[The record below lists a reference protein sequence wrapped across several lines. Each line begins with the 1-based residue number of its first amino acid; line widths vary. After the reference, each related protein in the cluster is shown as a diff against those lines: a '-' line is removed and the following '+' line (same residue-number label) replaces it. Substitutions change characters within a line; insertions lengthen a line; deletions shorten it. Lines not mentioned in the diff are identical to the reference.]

1 MSERQVKATNAPLI
15 TRPGESKEFLGTR
28 NVVDFLPQIFQT
40 TVNKSFLDTTLEQLM
55 SSGSLLAVSNY
66 VGSTQSRSATED
78 YHLTNRSYTDAVQF
92 VTGAVNKDA
101 DQNITQ
107 ALSYDDLV
115 NQITVLED
123 DAKQHNNSLNE
134 QGYTLNLPIN
144 YDMFINYHKYF
155 WLVDTMQPCDLVYNF
170 ANPLTNIDDIIG
182 LTYYTTPTL
191 DNGKTLELQNGM
203 RIRFKPIRQDVFHQ
217 SVVGNTTFTLTING
231 ATYRKVY
238 VDNIIQTE
246 GVDYTVVGTTL
257 TLTSA
262 PALTTEVQVDH
273 YWANG
278 TNYHVGDIYIVD
290 GIGTEKGLCLTRQ
303 FESSRRADSYEV
315 REFLSHTVYTSQEP
329 STFDGDNQNF
339 DFDPYDIREFRNV
352 DRDYVCEQ
360 RFATDSSAWARTNNW
375 IHETAAQAALDFQGE
390 AYSDWL
396 AEPYRAVRPIIE
408 FRANIEKYNFGTR
421 HIHNVTH
428 LHESTADPATT
439 IVGQTA
445 WTHMGNITNNWTIG
459 QGYVIGEKVKF
470 TLGGETSYYECAET
484 HGESYNPTYF
494 ENRRWWRQIN
504 PLEVQTGDTILF
516 LGTTNTTY
524 ANKIFRVGGV
534 STSITLTEVYG
545 PSSTALVS
553 GDKILVVHGY
563 NDEQFNNSESTKP
576 YEGSEW
582 HWDGTAW
589 NYSSQKMHKS
599 AGLPIQLYDIDGVK
613 LDDTT
618 TYPEST
624 FTGDGVFDYGKSS
637 TSPVDHALGFSPSY
651 VDYGN
656 TPGLDFAFGA
666 GAIRYNYVIFDQDN
680 DVKVTKEIPGYYF
693 YKNLDTNRY
702 ENTWSLI
709 RNAQPVKRHAQKI
722 VDADKSTVQFDLGT
736 TDVAIGRTIRF
747 TKRLGQLVA
756 HYESPARMDEINGQY
771 PTLYMSRNKNY
782 DIKTQFFQSEIEF
795 VNFDGTALGA
805 GITRTA
811 GTGDDFQ
818 LQIVAPTYDAFKYRL
833 TASPNT
839 YGMIYLDDNTADYN
853 FVVTKNSV
861 VNTTDWTY
869 SNGVVTVNTNALATD
884 DVWEVTWHSDS
895 TLSDTADGE
904 FMPADTHIYNP
915 QNKKLSTASFGD
927 MIEHMRDQME
937 SMPGFT
943 GDYFGDNNYNKRARV
958 HEYGGTIRQQPFSTE
973 LIGQMNMDTD
983 THAISSLKYASNSYR
998 RFKNQFTQK
1007 MQQLHNT
1014 VDITTPVYELVDRAL
1029 EEITIGKDANSPF
1042 ANSNMA
1048 MFKEYESVLNTY
1060 HPGPGQT
1067 WDLPHA
1073 VSTYDDAKN
1082 HVQVF
1087 VSDNGVWRQLEKSEY
1102 TLTAYNVTIT
1112 TTFPNSSPFEI
1123 RWYPQNAV
1131 SYIPSSAV
1139 KLGLIKPYQPS
1150 SNLSYGVD
1158 SAILGHDGSIHI
1170 KTGSELYDRTSS
1182 SFDIV
1187 SAALWDLELR
1197 IWNNLQDDFSNII
1210 EYEHIMPNANIGTPH
1225 SWTDLNNALE
1235 NDWVKFKARN
1245 SITTLTPAGYF
1256 TSDEFTWN
1264 YSSVGPGI
1272 AGYKGLYNYYFN
1284 TDRPHIT
1291 PWEMF
1296 GYHIKPAWWDTHYSW
1311 SAGPKRTALISALK
1325 FGLYNDPS
1333 QPAKQDPRWSYRW
1346 FDWSAND
1353 LVTTAGVLNGPVT
1366 SGLVSAPTAINRA
1379 KDFVF
1384 GDWGPVEDQWRRSS
1398 EGKIALFTAL
1408 MKIRPLWI
1416 TNTFFSSNKRKIK
1429 QDGNWNTPI
1438 IYNSDFNQL
1447 IDHTKPLLSSTTY
1460 EGGIIESVRIADAG
1474 SGYINPP
1481 VLKVYDNFG
1490 SGATLRAY
1498 VTSAGTIRAVEVTN
1512 PGSNYFSKPVI
1523 LQDPAGNGSL
1533 EAVIKQNA
1541 KRYFIGLSNAMVEYA
1556 KFNNTS
1562 VTQLTERFSRLDFS
1576 PILKTGGFINAGGNQ
1591 FILESSQDKGS
1602 VVIPEEN
1609 AKIVLY
1615 NSKPVDELFIGGITV
1630 TKTSTGY
1637 KINGFDNE
1645 TYQFVYYNPN
1655 TGSMRTTVTQD
1666 SVSVIRYAVYDTIEQ
1681 TLDYN
1686 DEFYNV
1692 QEVYNFILGYGEYLK
1707 SKGYDANWRSQGVN
1721 FVAWAA
1727 GDMSTPITLMP
1738 NSESIVVP
1746 EPSRGYYDNIENK
1759 YDAVYNLVDINGK
1772 QISSDSVVFLRN
1784 TANKDQT
1791 TSIIV
1796 KDSTKTAIYGIRLY
1810 IVETEHTVVFD
1821 NNTDFDDTVYDSAL
1835 GQRHTRIIWKGS
1847 KTKNWNGKLHA
1858 PGYIITS
1865 DDVIEN
1871 FDTVA
1876 RELDQYYGKTNTISN
1891 KQIADVAKFNS
1902 GYNKADWATQLK
1914 LDDDTAFDLYKGG
1927 LKYQGTRYSLDAF
1940 MKNKALFGADATA
1953 NLFEEWAVRT
1963 ADYGDVRSR
1972 DTIEFELNTT
1982 THVTSPQPI
1991 RFNADTTVVDALTD
2005 LTIDISNS
2013 SDLLVTGDVN
2023 NVFTTR
2029 PARTYT
2035 KSTISDEAQYAGD
2048 FITAGLPLTNETD
2061 YRVLTKD
2068 HFTQFPTPA
2077 NDAYI
2082 FDGEWQDID
2091 QWDNKTSYK
2100 FNDKVIYVGR
2110 VWEMVDPDGASGLNR
2125 PNDPISVTGTITLPT
2140 ISSSGGTLIID
2151 GTSVQL
2157 TKSVQST
2164 TNNVIN
2170 VIGTNNIG
2178 GSSLVTN
2185 GSTVIFG
2192 ESSGVARTVTFS
2204 NSVTTT
2210 TFNNI
2215 VKNGTVTNPVIQG
2228 SATKTLIIDGTTVNF
2243 NDVVNTTSNITAQVA
2258 WENAFNTSWTINTG
2272 QISAEASNRIN
2283 DLQALKVQY
2292 ISATNPSGSDWIA
2305 FMTSYYSQSDAGLN
2319 LSFLLSE
2326 HATAS
2331 VTYITQLESFIAR
2344 DVTVIN
2350 NVLNR
2355 TYVAADVISGVTVI
2369 PAQDITD
2376 TQNAVDNGAYM
2387 TGFKNYMLDI
2397 SNAGSLLQT
2406 FTVVTTEN
2414 TTGFKVYQLNDI
2426 VQEIT
2431 SAGVPN
2437 VTASAVGSILR
2448 LTKTTTTPT
2457 NAFSLTVSVG
2467 TANSD
2472 VGFSGV
2478 TETINATSTSTITN
2492 PNLTLSQVVN
2502 QINTASI
2509 TGVTA
2514 QVASNGTSLQIN
2526 CNLATL
2532 FIGSGT
2538 ANGVIGL
2545 TAGVIPASTT
2555 TTTTAV
2561 SLNLTDIIGA
2571 INNASISGVTASN
2584 NNNRLGI
2591 TSNNAT
2597 LVIGAGTSNNDVGL
2611 TAQTYSAVQG
2621 TVSNVFNAVVNGTQV
2636 FKEMPNDP
2644 NIFSIWVADNSDQGN
2659 FNKGYAVYQTMDFG
2673 MYASRAC
2680 AGITA
2685 DDDAQITVTRYP
2697 NTVTQAH
2704 NLQAGDYVFIT
2715 GSTTV
2720 PNIDGIHKVTG
2731 ADPNNANKFFIDE
2744 FIEQEGGTGNIYPL
2758 RNLRFS
2764 DFASLQQAATAQVNG
2779 VYTHNFAG
2787 IRQNNTNTPIYAY
2800 VDRISTSDDRPAV
2813 YRWTGTF
2820 NDSVGHINGQ
2830 WLQVRIGD
2838 VQARNDLVENVK
2850 IYDAITE
2857 TTIAQLET
2865 YDPAKGILFGF
2876 IQEEIDY
2883 IFTADVAGYN
2893 YNTIDGSIPNTQAW
2907 GSAQVGKR
2915 WWNLNTAIYLDYEQG
2930 STDYRQNNWG
2940 KLFDGASIDVYEW
2953 TRSTVLPEQWSENVQ
2968 RGLVV
2973 DGRVASGEA
2982 YNNVINGEELY
2993 NWVEESYYNPKTRRT
3008 ETYFYFWVKNKI
3020 NHYGNRDYNTYQL
3033 SVLLSNPNSFD
3044 IAWCAGSGSNVLF
3057 VSNAQR
3063 FLTKNSVAQLNLS
3076 YESNAM
3082 PLQEWTLISED
3093 DPDQRI
3099 PEYLHIKIRDS
3110 LAGFNN
3116 YKERF
3121 DYTTWSN
3128 TTIYTADV
3136 VVQEG
3141 TNFYL
3146 SVQGSNQNNQP
3157 SLDTAQSYW
3166 SRIYDFDT
3174 VESTQGD
3181 DIDVW
3186 RGQML
3191 PDLNL
3196 HKHNRYGHLIRPRQ
3210 SLYRD
3215 LVEARQNFVYKLN
3228 ELLGEILLVDEMQD
3242 WEQVFYKEYVKGIVT
3257 YKTSK
3262 YWNFADWRLVERDHN
3277 DVITFEFDTNIV
3289 ADVAYN
3295 DYPKMIADTSQSE
3308 NTYALVKVVPH
3319 SDGIN
3324 RPETYRY
3331 DGTQWKL
3338 VHKQKATIA
3347 FSEEVWNQSKFGHGY
3362 DAQGFD
3368 ITPFDSGSSDI
3379 LSTLFD
3385 DLRNKVFINTH
3396 RLKYNKLW
3404 FSCLL
3409 QAVLQNTTSDFAFKT
3424 TYVKLKVQHPVLT
3437 NRTHYERYHI
3447 SIVEDYL
3454 QQIKPFHTKVHS
3466 VMDSNTL
3473 GEGISVEIDDKNHSK
3488 MLVEMRRLDH
3498 SLRSWQCDIILNG
3511 GDFGYTPGNED
3522 VSLFTTVDADYDIIY
3537 NGNKFDQPACEWEG
3551 DELYPVDY
3559 TENISIAVQ
3568 TNAQGMV
3575 IAGPTHS
3582 VAAQE
3587 NNPRGITFNNDGT
3600 KMFVIGAAGDDVNEY
3615 TLSTGFDLSSTV
3627 TFIDSYAVTQC
3638 PNPTAVKFNTDG
3650 TKMFVTGTG
3659 NNNVHEY
3666 ALSTGFDVSTAS
3678 FTQTLVTTVDNDHFG
3693 LDFKDDGTKM
3703 YITGNQNDKIYEFD
3717 LSSAFD
3723 ISTATFNQD
3732 LYLGATDFEPFGI
3745 EFNPT
3750 GTKMFIV
3757 GTLGNGVDLF
3767 RLTNPWDIST
3777 ATHAEFYLLGANPS
3791 GIHFNPTGTKMFIV
3805 GNLGDRVE
3813 EFGLTVP
3820 YEFTT
3825 SSIATADTRSF
3836 RINYYEPMGIEV
3848 SNVIVDNKKTVLAS
3862 DITATA
3868 TDIPVTNA
3876 SVLDQP
3882 TITTGHGAPNRNGV
3896 VWIGTERIEYGAI
3909 DDNSDT
3915 LKFCVRGTLGTGQ
3928 KAHTSGDTVINSG
3941 NTTKIPALEKF
3952 SHYGDNLR
3960 MAYNDSGITLADPG
3974 ITPEHAFIR
3983 NAGQGSI

>member
-15 TRPGESKEFLGTR
+15 TRPGESKEYLGTR

-55 SSGSLLAVSNY
+55 SSGSLQAISNY
-66 VGSTQSRSATED
+66 VGGTQSRSSSEN
-78 YHLTNRSYTDAVQF
+78 YHLTGRSTTDALQF

-101 DQNITQ
+101 NQNITQ

-115 NQITVLED
+115 NQITVLEN
-123 DAKQHNNSLNE
+123 DAKQHNKSFNE

-144 YDMFINYHKYF
+144 YDMFVNYHKYF
-155 WLVDTMQPCDLVYNF
+155 WLVDTMQPCDLVYTS
-170 ANPLTNIDDIIG
+170 ANPITNIDDLVG

-191 DNGKTLELQNGM
+191 NNGKTLELQNGM
-203 RIRFKPIRQDVFHQ
+203 RIRFKPIQQDVFHQ
-217 SVVGNTTFTLTING
+217 TVVTNTTFTLTING
-231 ATYRKVY
+231 ATHRKVY
-238 VDNIIQTE
+238 VDNQIQTQ
-246 GVDYTVVGTTL
+246 GVDYTIVGTTL
-257 TLTSA
+257 TLTTA

-396 AEPYRAVRPIIE
+396 AESYRAVRPIIE

-439 IVGQTA
+439 IIGQTA
-445 WTHMGNITNNWTIG
+445 WTHMGNITTNWTIG
-459 QGYVIGEKVKF
+459 QGYTIGSKVKF

-534 STSITLTEVYG
+534 GTSITLTEVYG
-545 PSSTALVS
+545 PSSNALVS

-563 NDEQFNNSESTKP
+563 NDEQFDDSESTKP

-624 FTGDGVFDYGKSS
+624 FTGDGVFDYAKSA

-666 GAIRYNYVIFDQDN
+666 GAVRYSYVVFDQDN

-693 YKNLDTNRY
+693 YKNLDTSRY

-722 VDADKSTVQFDLGT
+722 VDADKSAVQFDLGT
-736 TDVAIGRTIRF
+736 TDVAISRTIRF

-756 HYESPARMDEINGQY
+756 HYESSARVDEINGQY

-795 VNFDGTALGA
+795 VDFDGTALSA

-811 GTGDDFQ
+811 GTGNDFQ
-818 LQIVAPTYDAFKYRL
+818 LQIASPTYSAFKYRL
-833 TASPNT
+833 VASPNT

-853 FVVTKNSV
+853 FVVTKNNV
-861 VNTTDWTY
+861 ANTTDWTY
-869 SNGVVTVNTNALATD
+869 SNGVISVNTNALATD

-895 TLSDTADGE
+895 TLGDSADGE
-904 FMPADTHIYNP
+904 FMPAGTHIYNP

-927 MIEHMRDQME
+927 MIEHMRDQMTN
-937 SMPGFT
+937 MPGFT

-1029 EEITIGKDANSPF
+1029 EEMTVGKDAESPF

-1067 WDLPHA
+1067 WELPHA

-1112 TTFPNSSPFEI
+1112 ATFPNSSPFEI

-1131 SYIPSSAV
+1131 SYVPSSAV

-1150 SNLSYGVD
+1150 ANMPYGVD

-1170 KTGSELYDRTSS
+1170 KTGSELYDRSSS

-1197 IWNNLQDDFSNII
+1197 IWNNLQDDFSDIR
-1210 EYEHIMPNANIGTPH
+1210 EYEHVMPNANIGTPH

-1235 NDWVKFKARN
+1235 DDWVKFKARN
-1245 SITTLTPAGYF
+1245 SITTLTPTGYI
-1256 TSDEFTWN
+1256 TADEFTWN

-1272 AGYKGLYNYYFN
+1272 GGYRGLYTYYFN
-1284 TDRPHIT
+1284 TDRPHT
-1291 PWEMF
+1291 HPWEMF
-1296 GYHIKPAWWDTHYSW
+1296 GYHIKPGWWDTYYSW
-1311 SAGPKRTALISALK
+1311 SAGAKRTALISALK

-1366 SGLVSAPTAINRA
+1366 SGLVSAPTALNRV

-1429 QDGNWNTPI
+1429 QDGNWNTPV

-1447 IDHTKPLLSSTTY
+1447 TDHTTPLLSSSTY

-1474 SGYINPP
+1474 SGYVNPP

-1490 SGATLRAY
+1490 SGATLRVY
-1498 VTSAGTIRAVEVTN
+1498 VTTAGTIRAVEVTN

-1523 LQDPAGNGSL
+1523 IQDPVGNGSL
-1533 EAVIKQNA
+1533 EAVVKQNA

-1556 KFNNTS
+1556 KFNNTN
-1562 VTQLTERFSRLDFS
+1562 VTQLKDRFSRLDFS

-1609 AKIVLY
+1609 AKVVLY
-1615 NSKPVDELFIGGITV
+1615 NSKPISELFIGGITI
-1630 TKTSTGY
+1630 TKTTTGY

-1666 SVSVIRYAVYDTIEQ
+1666 NISVIRYALYDNTVEQ

-1707 SKGYDANWRSQGVN
+1707 AKGYDANWRSQGVN

-1727 GDMSTPITLMP
+1727 GDMSTAITLMP

-1759 YDAVYNLVDINGK
+1759 YDGVYNLVDINNK

-1810 IVETEHTVVFD
+1810 VVETEHTVVFD
-1821 NNTDFDDTVYDSAL
+1821 NKTDFDDTVYDPAL

-1914 LDDDTAFDLYKGG
+1914 MDDDTAFDLYKGG

-1991 RFNADTTVVDALTD
+1991 RFNADTTIVDALTD

-2013 SDLLVTGDVN
+2013 SDLLVTGDVS

-2048 FITAGLPLTNETD
+2048 FITAGLPLTTETD

-2082 FDGEWQDID
+2082 FDGTWQDID

-2100 FNDKVIYVGR
+2100 FNDKVIYTGR
-2110 VWEMVDPDGASGLNR
+2110 VWEMVDPDGASGLSR
-2125 PNDPISVTGTITLPT
+2125 PNDPISITGTITLPT
-2140 ISSSGGTLIID
+2140 VSSSGGTLIID

-2157 TKSVQST
+2157 TKNVSST

-2170 VIGTNNIG
+2170 VIGTNNIA
-2178 GSSLVTN
+2178 SSNLVTN

-2192 ESSGVARTVTFS
+2192 ENSGVARTVTFS

-2210 TFNNI
+2210 TFNDI
-2215 VKNGTVTNPVIQG
+2215 VKNGTVINPVIQG
-2228 SATKTLIIDGTTVNF
+2228 SATKTLIIDGVTVNF
-2243 NDVVNTTSNITAQVA
+2243 NDIVNTTSNITAQVA
-2258 WENAFNTSWTINTG
+2258 WENAFNASWTVNTG
-2272 QISAEASNRIN
+2272 SIGGEASNRIN

-2292 ISATNPSGSDWIA
+2292 ISATNPSGSDWIS

-2326 HATAS
+2326 YATAS
-2331 VTYITQLESFIAR
+2331 VTYIAQLGSFIAR
-2344 DVTVIN
+2344 DVTIIN

-2397 SNAGSLLQT
+2397 VTAGSTLAT
-2406 FTVVTTEN
+2406 STVVTTE
-2414 TTGFKVYQLNDI
+2414 TTSGYKLYQLADI

-2431 SAGVPN
+2431 SAGIPN
-2437 VTASAVGSILR
+2437 ITASNGGTVLR

-2457 NAFSLTVSVG
+2457 NAFSMTISVG
-2467 TANSD
+2467 TANTD

-2478 TETINATSTSTITN
+2478 TETINATSTSTISN
-2492 PNLTLSQVVN
+2492 PNLTLAQVVN
-2502 QINTASI
+2502 QINNASI

-2514 QVASNGTSLQIN
+2514 QTASNGTSLQIN
-2526 CNLATL
+2526 CNLPTL

-2538 ANGVIGL
+2538 ANGVIGI
-2545 TAGVIPASTT
+2545 TAGVTPASTT

-2561 SLNLTDIIGA
+2561 SLSLTDIIGA

-2591 TSNNAT
+2591 TSNNST
-2597 LVIGAGTSNNDVGL
+2597 LVIGAGTSNTDVGL
-2611 TAQTYSAVQG
+2611 TAQTYSATQG

-2636 FKEMPNDP
+2636 FKEMTNDP
-2644 NIFSIWVADNSDQGN
+2644 NVFSIWVADNSDQGN

-2680 AGITA
+2680 AGVTA

-2697 NTVTQAH
+2697 ATVTQAH
-2704 NLQAGDYVFIT
+2704 NLVAGDYVFIT

-2720 PNIDGIHKVTG
+2720 PNIDGIHKVTSV
-2731 ADPNNANKFFIDE
+2731 DPNNTNKFFIDE

-2758 RNLRFS
+2758 RNMRFT

-2787 IRQNNTNTPIYAY
+2787 VRQNNTSTPIYAY

-2820 NDSVGHINGQ
+2820 SDSVGHINGQ
-2830 WLQVRIGD
+2830 WHQVRLGE

-2893 YNTIDGSIPNTQAW
+2893 YNTIDGSIPNTQSW
-2907 GSAQVGKR
+2907 GAAQVGKR

-2940 KLFDGASIDVYEW
+2940 KLFDGASVDIYEW

-2973 DGRVASGEA
+2973 DGRIASGEA
-2982 YNNVINGEELY
+2982 YSNVINGEELY

-3008 ETYFYFWVKNKI
+3008 ETYYYFWVKNKI

-3063 FLTKNSVAQLNLS
+3063 FLTKNSVAQLNLT

-3082 PLQEWTLISED
+3082 PLQEWTLISEN

-3121 DYTTWSN
+3121 SYTTWNSA
-3128 TTIYTADV
+3128 TVYTADV

-3157 SLDTAQSYW
+3157 SLDTTQSYW
-3166 SRIYDFDT
+3166 SRIYDYNT
-3174 VESTQGD
+3174 VDSTQDD

-3191 PDLNL
+3191 PDLSL

-3242 WEQVFYKEYVKGIVT
+3242 WEQVFYKEYVKGTVT

-3262 YWNFADWRLVERDHN
+3262 YWNFADWRLIEKDHN
-3277 DVITFEFDTNIV
+3277 DVVTFEYDTNIV
-3289 ADVAYN
+3289 ADVTYN

-3396 RLKYNKLW
+3396 RIKYNKLW
-3404 FSCLL
+3404 FSSLY

-3424 TYVKLKVQHPVLT
+3424 TYVRLKVQHPVLT
-3437 NRTHYERYHI
+3437 NRTHYERYNI
-3447 SIVEDYL
+3447 SVVEDYL

-3473 GEGISVEIDDKNHSK
+3473 GEGISVEIDDKSHSK

-3498 SLRSWQCDIILNG
+3498 SLRNWQCDIILNG

-3522 VSLFTTVDADYDIIY
+3522 VSAFTSVDADYDIIY

-3568 TNAQGMV
+3568 TNA
-3575 IAGPTHS
+3575 S
-3582 VAAQE
+3582 
-3587 NNPRGITFNNDGT
+3587 
-3600 KMFVIGAAGDDVNEY
+3600 GD
-3615 TLSTGFDLSSTV
+3615 S
-3627 TFIDSYAVTQC
+3627 
-3638 PNPTAVKFNTDG
+3638 
-3650 TKMFVTGTG
+3650 VTG
-3659 NNNVHEY
+3659 
-3666 ALSTGFDVSTAS
+3666 
-3678 FTQTLVTTVDNDHFG
+3678 
-3693 LDFKDDGTKM
+3693 
-3703 YITGNQNDKIYEFD
+3703 
-3717 LSSAFD
+3717 
-3723 ISTATFNQD
+3723 
-3732 LYLGATDFEPFGI
+3732 
-3745 EFNPT
+3745 
-3750 GTKMFIV
+3750 
-3757 GTLGNGVDLF
+3757 
-3767 RLTNPWDIST
+3767 
-3777 ATHAEFYLLGANPS
+3777 
-3791 GIHFNPTGTKMFIV
+3791 
-3805 GNLGDRVE
+3805 
-3813 EFGLTVP
+3813 
-3820 YEFTT
+3820 
-3825 SSIATADTRSF
+3825 DTRSF

-3848 SNVIVDNKKTVLAS
+3848 SNVIVDTKKTVLAS
-3862 DITATA
+3862 DVTATA
-3868 TDIPVTNA
+3868 TDIPVANA

-3909 DDNSDT
+3909 DDNADT

>member
-1 MSERQVKATNAPLI
+1 MSERTVKAINAPLI
-15 TRPGESKEFLGTR
+15 TRPGESKEYVGTR
-28 NVVDFLPQIFQT
+28 NIVDFLPQIFQT

-55 SSGSLLAVSNY
+55 SSGSLQAISNY
-66 VGSTQSRSATED
+66 VGSTQARSSLD
-78 YHLTNRSYTDAVQF
+78 NYHLTGRSTADALQF

-115 NQITVLED
+115 QQAAVLTED
-123 DAKQHNNSLNE
+123 AQQHNRVFNE

-144 YDMFINYHKYF
+144 YDMFVNYHKYF
-155 WLVDTMQPCDLVYNF
+155 WLVDTMQPCDLVYTS
-170 ANPLTNIDDIIG
+170 ANPITNIDDLVG

-191 DNGKTLELQNGM
+191 SNGKTLELQNGM
-203 RIRFKPIRQDVFHQ
+203 RIRFKPVVQDVFHQ
-217 SVVGNTTFTLTING
+217 TVATNTTFTLTVNA
-231 ATYRKVY
+231 ATYVKVY
-238 VDNIIQTE
+238 VDNELQTQ
-246 GVDYTVVGTTL
+246 GVDYTIAGTTL
-257 TLTSA
+257 TLTTA
-262 PALTTEVQVDH
+262 PAVTTEVQVDH

-278 TNYHVGDIYIVD
+278 TNYPVGDIYIVD
-290 GIGTEKGLCLTRQ
+290 GIGTEKGLQLTKQ
-303 FESSRRADSYEV
+303 FTSANRADSYEL
-315 REFLSHTVYTSQEP
+315 RDFISHTVYTSQEP

-360 RFATDSSAWARTNNW
+360 RFAADSSAWARTNNW

-396 AEPYRAVRPIIE
+396 GESYRAVRPIIE

-421 HIHNVTH
+421 HITNVTH

-445 WTHMGNITNNWTIG
+445 WTHMGNITTVWSAG
-459 QGYVIGEKVKF
+459 QGYNKGTKVKF
-470 TLGGETSYYECAET
+470 TLGTETSYYECAES
-484 HGESYNPTYF
+484 HGGSYNPTYF
-494 ENRRWWRQIN
+494 ENRRWWRQIS
-504 PLEVQTGDTILF
+504 PLEVQNGDSILF
-516 LGTTNTTY
+516 LRTTNTTY
-524 ANKIFRVGGV
+524 ANKIFRVSGV
-534 STSITLTEVYG
+534 GTSIVLTEIYG
-545 PSSTALVS
+545 PSSTALVA
-553 GDKILVVHGY
+553 GDKIVTVHGY
-563 NDEQFNNSESTKP
+563 NDEQYDDSESTKP

-589 NYSSQKMHKS
+589 NYSSQKMYKS
-599 AGLPIQLYDIDGVK
+599 AGLPIQLYDINGVK

-624 FTGDGVFDYGKSS
+624 FEGDGVFDYAKSTS
-637 TSPVDHALGFSPSY
+637 SPVDDALGFSPSY

-656 TPGLDFAFGA
+656 TPGLNFAFGA
-666 GAIRYNYVIFDQDN
+666 GGVRYSYVIFDQDN
-680 DVKVTKEIPGYYF
+680 DAKVVREIPGYYY

-702 ENTWSLI
+702 ENNWSLI

-722 VDADKSTVQFDLGT
+722 VDVDKNAVQFDLGT
-736 TDVAIGRTIRF
+736 TDVAISRTIRF
-747 TKRLGQLVA
+747 VKRLNQLTA
-756 HYESPARMDEINGQY
+756 HYESSTRMDEVNGVY

-782 DIKTQFFQSEIEF
+782 DIKTQFFQTEIEF
-795 VNFDGTALGA
+795 VDFDGTALST

-818 LQIVAPTYDAFKYRL
+818 LQIANPTYSAFKYRL

-839 YGMIYLDDNTADYN
+839 YGMIYLDDDTSDYNFAVTKNGVANTADWTYASG
-853 FVVTKNSV
+853 VIT
-861 VNTTDWTY
+861 VNTT
-869 SNGVVTVNTNALATD
+869 ALTAN

-895 TLSDTADGE
+895 KLSDSADGE

-915 QNKKLSTASFGD
+915 QNTKLDTASFGD
-927 MIEHMRDQME
+927 MIEHIKDQME

-943 GDYFGDNNYNKRARV
+943 GDYFGNNNYNSRARV

-973 LIGQMNMDTD
+973 LLSQMNMDTD
-983 THAISSLKYASNSYR
+983 TQAISSLKYASNSYR
-998 RFKNQFTQK
+998 RFKSQFTQK

-1014 VDITTPVYELVDRAL
+1014 TDITTPVYELVDTAL
-1029 EEITIGKDANSPF
+1029 REITIGKDSESPF

-1060 HPGPGQT
+1060 SGTTAT
-1067 WDLPHA
+1067 WDLPHPI
-1073 VSTYDDAKN
+1073 STYDDAKN

-1087 VSDNGVWRQLEKSEY
+1087 ARENNVWRQLVLDDEY
-1102 TLTAYNVTIT
+1102 TVTAHSVTIIAT
-1112 TTFPNSSPFEI
+1112 LPNNSPFEI
-1123 RWYPQNAV
+1123 RWYPQNAA
-1131 SYIPSSAV
+1131 SYVPSSAV
-1139 KLGLIKPYQPS
+1139 KLGLLKPYKP
-1150 SNLSYGVD
+1150 NNMLVYGTD

-1170 KTGSELYDRTSS
+1170 KTGTELYDRSS
-1182 SFDIV
+1182 SNFDIV

-1197 IWNNLQDDFSNII
+1197 IYNNLQSDFDDIR
-1210 EYEHIMPNANIGTPH
+1210 EYERIMPNNNVGTPH
-1225 SWTDLNNALE
+1225 AWTDLTNALTD
-1235 NDWVKFKARN
+1235 DWVKYKARN
-1245 SITTLTPAGYF
+1245 SITTLTPTNYI

-1264 YSSVGPGI
+1264 YSSVGSGI
-1272 AGYKGLYNYYFN
+1272 GGWRGIYTYYFN
-1284 TDRPHIT
+1284 TARPHT
-1291 PWEMF
+1291 HPWEMF
-1296 GYHIKPAWWDTHYSW
+1296 GYHKKPTWWDANYSW
-1311 SAGPKRTALISALK
+1311 SAGALRTALIQALK
-1325 FGLYNDPS
+1325 TGHYNDPA
-1333 QPAKQDPRWSYRW
+1333 QTAKHDPRWSYRW
-1346 FDWSAND
+1346 FDWNAND
-1353 LVTTAGVLNGPVT
+1353 LVTTASVLNGPVT
-1366 SGLVSAPTAINRA
+1366 SGTVSSPSATNRV
-1379 KDFVF
+1379 KPFVF

-1398 EGKIALFTAL
+1398 EGKIALFTGL
-1408 MKIRPLWI
+1408 IKLRPLWV
-1416 TNTFFSSNKRKIK
+1416 TNTFFTSNKRKIK
-1429 QDGNWNTPI
+1429 HDSDWNTPV
-1438 IYNSDFNQL
+1438 IYNSDYNQL
-1447 IDHTKPLLSSTTY
+1447 SDHKTPLLSSTLY
-1460 EGGIIESVRIADAG
+1460 EGGIIETIRIADAG
-1474 SGYINPP
+1474 SGYTNPP
-1481 VLKVYDNFG
+1481 TLTVYDNFG
-1490 SGATLRAY
+1490 NGATLRGY
-1498 VTSAGTIRAVEVTN
+1498 VTSTGAFKAVEVTN

-1523 LQDPAGNGSL
+1523 IQNPVGTAEL
-1533 EAVIKQNA
+1533 EAVVTQNA

-1562 VTQLTERFSRLDFS
+1562 AEQLEQRFSRLDFS
-1576 PILKTGGFINAGGNQ
+1576 PMLKTGGFINAGGNQ

-1609 AKIVLY
+1609 AKVVLY
-1615 NSKPVDELFIGGITV
+1615 NSKPTDELFIGGVTV
-1630 TKTSTGY
+1630 TKTTTGY
-1637 KINGFDNE
+1637 KLNGFDQE
-1645 TYQFVYYNPN
+1645 TFQFNYFKPN
-1655 TGSMRTTVTQD
+1655 TNSMRSTVAQD
-1666 SVSVIRYAVYDTIEQ
+1666 NISVIRFAVYDTQ
-1681 TLDYN
+1681 VNQFDYN
-1686 DEFYNV
+1686 DELLTV

-1707 SKGYDANWRSQGVN
+1707 SKGYDANWRTQGVN
-1721 FVAWAA
+1721 FIAWAA

-1738 NSESIVVP
+1738 NAETIVVP

-1759 YDAVYNLVDINGK
+1759 YDGVYNLVDINNK
-1772 QISSDSVVFLRN
+1772 QISSDKVVFLRN
-1784 TANKDQT
+1784 PANKDQP
-1791 TSIIV
+1791 TSIVV
-1796 KDSTKTAIYGIRLY
+1796 KDSTQTAIYGVRLY
-1810 IVETEHTVVFD
+1810 VVETEHTVVFD
-1821 NNTDFDDTVYDSAL
+1821 NTTDFDDTVYDPAL

-1847 KTKNWNGKLHA
+1847 KTKDWNGKLHA
-1858 PGYIITS
+1858 PGYVITS

-1876 RELDQYYGKTNTISN
+1876 RELDQYYGNANTLSN

-1914 LDDDTAFDLYKGG
+1914 MDDDTAFDLYKGG

-1953 NLFEEWAVRT
+1953 NLYEEWAVRT

-1991 RFNADTTVVDALTD
+1991 RFNADTTVTDALTD

-2013 SDLLVTGDVN
+2013 SELLVTGDASS
-2023 NVFTTR
+2023 VFTTR

-2048 FITAGLPLTNETD
+2048 YITAGLPLTTEAD

-2068 HFTQFPTPA
+2068 HFVQFPDPA
-2077 NDAYI
+2077 HSDYI
-2082 FDGEWQDID
+2082 FDGEWQDIE

-2100 FNDKVIYVGR
+2100 FNDKVIYTGR
-2110 VWEMVDPDGASGLNR
+2110 VWEMVDPDGASGLNK
-2125 PNDPISVTGTITLPT
+2125 PNDPITVTGTITLPT
-2140 ISSSGGTLIID
+2140 VSTTGGTLIID
-2151 GTSVQL
+2151 GNTVNL
-2157 TKSVQST
+2157 TKSVTST

-2170 VIGTNNIG
+2170 VVGTNNIA
-2178 GSSLVTN
+2178 SSNVVTN

-2192 ESSGVARTVTFS
+2192 ENSGVARTVTFA

-2215 VKNGTVTNPVIQG
+2215 VKNGTVSNPTIQG
-2228 SATKTLIIDGTTVNF
+2228 SATKTLIIDGVTVNF
-2243 NDVVNTTSNITAQVA
+2243 NDTSSTTTNISAQTA
-2258 WENAFNTSWTINTG
+2258 WENAFNSSWTQNTSN
-2272 QISAEASNRIN
+2272 ISSEATNRIN
-2283 DLQALKVQY
+2283 ALEALRVAY
-2292 ISATNPSGSDWIA
+2292 TSATSLASWNTFIS
-2305 FMTSYYSQSDAGLN
+2305 TYYSASDAGLN
-2319 LSFLLSE
+2319 LSFLLTE
-2326 HATAS
+2326 YAGGAPAYATQIAS
-2331 VTYITQLESFIAR
+2331 LVTS
-2344 DVTVIN
+2344 DVTIIN

-2355 TYVAADVISGVTVI
+2355 TYVASQVLSGATVI

-2387 TGFKNYMLDI
+2387 SAFKTWITTNTTTTLATNTTITTQSTSGFKL
-2397 SNAGSLLQT
+2397 
-2406 FTVVTTEN
+2406 
-2414 TTGFKVYQLNDI
+2414 YQLADI

-2431 SAGVPN
+2431 SAGIPN
-2437 VTASAVGSILR
+2437 VTASAVGNILR

-2457 NAFSLTVSVG
+2457 NPFSLTISVG
-2467 TANSD
+2467 TANAD
-2472 VGFSGV
+2472 VGFSSV
-2478 TETINATSTSTITN
+2478 TETINATSTSTTSN

-2502 QINTASI
+2502 QINNASI

-2526 CNLATL
+2526 CNLPTL

-2538 ANGVIGL
+2538 ANSVIGL
-2545 TAGVIPASTT
+2545 TAGVTPASTT
-2555 TTTTAV
+2555 TTSTAV
-2561 SLNLTDIIGA
+2561 SLSLTDIIGA
-2571 INNASISGVTASN
+2571 INNASISGVSASN

-2591 TSNNAT
+2591 TSNNSSLA
-2597 LVIGAGTSNNDVGL
+2597 IGAGTANSNVGL
-2611 TAQTYSAVQG
+2611 TAQTYSATQS

-2636 FKEMPNDP
+2636 FKEMTNDP

-2680 AGITA
+2680 AGVTA
-2685 DDDAQITVTRYP
+2685 DDDAQITVSRYP
-2697 NTVTQAH
+2697 STVTQAH
-2704 NLQAGDYVFIT
+2704 NLAPGDYVFIT

-2720 PNIDGIHKVTG
+2720 PSIDGIHKVTSVD
-2731 ADPNNANKFFIDE
+2731 ASNSNKFFIDE

-2758 RNLRFS
+2758 RNMRFT
-2764 DFASLQQAATAQVNG
+2764 DFASLQQSASTQANG
-2779 VYTHNFAG
+2779 VYTHNYAG
-2787 IRQNNTNTPIYAY
+2787 VRQNNTTNHIYAY
-2800 VDRISTSDDRPAV
+2800 VDRISATDDRPAV

-2820 NDSVGHINGQ
+2820 SDSVGHVNGQ
-2830 WLQVRIGD
+2830 WQQVRVGN

-2865 YDPAKGILFGF
+2865 YDPAKGIVFGF

-2893 YNTIDGSIPNTQAW
+2893 YNTVDGSIPNTQAW
-2907 GSAQVGKR
+2907 GAAQVGKR

-2930 STDYRQNNWG
+2930 SVDYRQNNWG

-2953 TRSTVLPEQWSENVQ
+2953 TRSTVLPEQWQENVQ
-2968 RGLVV
+2968 QSLVI

-2982 YNNVINGEELY
+2982 YSNTINGEELY

-3008 ETYFYFWVKNKI
+3008 ETYYYFWVKNKI

-3063 FLTKNSVAQLNLS
+3063 FLTKNTVAQLNLV

-3121 DYTTWSN
+3121 SYTTWNSAS
-3128 TTIYTADV
+3128 IYAQNA

-3141 TNFYL
+3141 TNYYISL
-3146 SVQGSNQNNQP
+3146 QSSNQNNQP
-3157 SLDTAQSYW
+3157 STDTAQTYW
-3166 SRIYDFDT
+3166 SRIYDYNT
-3174 VESTQGD
+3174 VDSTQTD

-3191 PDLNL
+3191 PDLSL

-3228 ELLGEILLVDEMQD
+3228 ELMGEILLVDEMQD
-3242 WEQVFYKEYVKGIVT
+3242 WETVFYKEFVKGTIT
-3257 YKTSK
+3257 YKTSR
-3262 YWNFADWRLVERDHN
+3262 YWNFVDWHLIEKDNNGV
-3277 DVITFEFDTNIV
+3277 VTFEYDTNTVPDI
-3289 ADVAYN
+3289 AYN
-3295 DYPKMIADTSQSE
+3295 DWHKMDADTSQAE

-3319 SDGIN
+3319 SDGLN
-3324 RPETYRY
+3324 RPEIYRWN
-3331 DGTQWKL
+3331 GTEWKL
-3338 VHKQKATIA
+3338 VYKQKATIA
-3347 FSEEVWNQSKFGHGY
+3347 LSEEVWNQSKFGHGF

-3368 ITPFDSGSSDI
+3368 ITAFDSGSSEI
-3379 LSTLFD
+3379 ISTLFD
-3385 DLRNKVFINTH
+3385 DLRNKVFINSH
-3396 RLKYNKLW
+3396 RNKYNKLW
-3404 FSCLL
+3404 FSCLY

-3437 NRTHYERYHI
+3437 DRKHYERYSI
-3447 SIVEDYL
+3447 SVVEDYL

-3473 GEGISVEIDDKNHSK
+3473 GEGISVEIDEETQK
-3488 MLVEMRRLDH
+3488 MLVEMRRIDH
-3498 SLRSWQCDIILNG
+3498 SLRSWQCDIELNG
-3511 GDFGYTPGNED
+3511 GTFGYTPGNED
-3522 VSLFTTVDADYDIIY
+3522 VSTFTTVDADYDIIY
-3537 NGNKFDQPACEWEG
+3537 NGNVFDQPACEWEG

-3568 TNAQGMV
+3568 TNASG
-3575 IAGPTHS
+3575 S
-3582 VAAQE
+3582 SE
-3587 NNPRGITFNNDGT
+3587 
-3600 KMFVIGAAGDDVNEY
+3600 
-3615 TLSTGFDLSSTV
+3615 TG
-3627 TFIDSYAVTQC
+3627 
-3638 PNPTAVKFNTDG
+3638 
-3650 TKMFVTGTG
+3650 
-3659 NNNVHEY
+3659 
-3666 ALSTGFDVSTAS
+3666 
-3678 FTQTLVTTVDNDHFG
+3678 
-3693 LDFKDDGTKM
+3693 
-3703 YITGNQNDKIYEFD
+3703 
-3717 LSSAFD
+3717 
-3723 ISTATFNQD
+3723 
-3732 LYLGATDFEPFGI
+3732 
-3745 EFNPT
+3745 
-3750 GTKMFIV
+3750 
-3757 GTLGNGVDLF
+3757 
-3767 RLTNPWDIST
+3767 
-3777 ATHAEFYLLGANPS
+3777 
-3791 GIHFNPTGTKMFIV
+3791 
-3805 GNLGDRVE
+3805 
-3813 EFGLTVP
+3813 
-3820 YEFTT
+3820 
-3825 SSIATADTRSF
+3825 DTRSF
-3836 RINYYEPMGIEV
+3836 RINMFEPMGVHV
-3848 SNVIVDNKKTVLAS
+3848 SNVIVDAKKTALAS

-3868 TDIPVTNA
+3868 TDITVTDA
-3876 SVLDQP
+3876 SILDQP
-3882 TITTGHGAPNRNGV
+3882 SITTGHGAPNKNGV

-3909 DDNSDT
+3909 DDNADT
-3915 LKFCVRGTLGTGQ
+3915 LKFCVRGTMGTGQ

-3952 SHYGDNLR
+3952 SHYGDDLR
-3960 MAYNDSGITLADPG
+3960 MAYNDSGISLADPG